1 MHLTYPSGG
10 LCCRIVSWLAS
21 LLSAYIVATKR
32 TEGRPRLTNGDD
44 GHADVATSDF
54 IVSPFSQRRHF
65 YGDILR
71 MRHIATFEASS
82 ALALVTG
89 LGTKRAKELIREMNN
104 SDGLIQFT
112 QINDPRSQAFVNI
125 DPSSKN
131 AGFISRIINF
141 VIAADPYGNIL
152 RIRP

>member
-1 MHLTYPSGG
+1 MNEWKEDSRSGLEILWYFMAPRAILTTYKRYWSPSWRLKPWRASEQDNKMHLTYPSGG

-82 ALALVTG
+82 ALALV
-89 LGTKRAKELIREMNN
+89 
-104 SDGLIQFT
+104 
-112 QINDPRSQAFVNI
+112 
-125 DPSSKN
+125 
-131 AGFISRIINF
+131 
-141 VIAADPYGNIL
+141 
-152 RIRP
+152 